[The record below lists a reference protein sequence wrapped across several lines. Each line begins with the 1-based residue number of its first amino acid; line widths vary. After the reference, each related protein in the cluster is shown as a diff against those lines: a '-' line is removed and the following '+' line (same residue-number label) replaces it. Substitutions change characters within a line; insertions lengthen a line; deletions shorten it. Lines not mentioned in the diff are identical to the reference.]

1 MQIKQIRWHDGVLFN
16 EVDPDASARLLT
28 VRWYKQMASIAE
40 LLNPA
45 TATGAIAIN
54 MAGGVGAVLLLGF
67 LAWLGG
73 PLKWWLKGRVLRQL
87 LLNGRRFVFVFNP
100 THGQAKI
107 VTFLSSGDIG
117 EGRNSNEN
125 TWRIRRGTL
134 EILAHDDKIYSRFTH
149 DKKNGQLAHTN
160 DPDTRS
166 IHGQYMIPHFT
177 PWPSIAE
184 QGAPGDAPKAARP

>member
-1 MQIKQIRWHDGVLFN
+1 VWLC
-16 EVDPDASARLLT
+16 ARCWQGRLNH
-28 VRWYKQMASIAE
+28 VRLHNQMASIAE
-40 LLNPA
+40 LFNPT
-45 TATGAIAIN
+45 TATGSIAIN
-54 MAGGVGAVLLLGF
+54 IAGAVGAVTLLGF

-73 PLKWWLKGRVLRQL
+73 PLKWWVKGRALRQL

-100 THGQAKI
+100 MHGQAKI
-107 VTFLSSGDIG
+107 VTFLSSGEIG

-125 TWRIRRGTL
+125 TWQIRRGAL
-134 EILAHDDKIYSRFTH
+134 EILAQDSKIYSRFAH
-149 DKKNGQLAHTN
+149 DKKNGKLAHTN

-184 QGAPGDAPKAARP
+184 QAAPSESDVTK

>member
-1 MQIKQIRWHDGVLFN
+1 
-16 EVDPDASARLLT
+16 
-28 VRWYKQMASIAE
+28 MASIAD
-40 LLNPA
+40 LFNPA
-45 TATGAIAIN
+45 TATGSIAIN
-54 MAGGVGAVLLLGF
+54 IAGGVGAVLLLGF

-73 PLKWWLKGRVLRQL
+73 PLKWWFKGRALRQL
-87 LLNGRRFVFVFNP
+87 LLNGRRFVFVFNL

-117 EGRNSNEN
+117 EGRNSNED

-134 EILAHDDKIYSRFTH
+134 EILAQDGKIYSRFAH
-149 DKKNGQLAHTN
+149 DKKNGKLAHTN